1 MSDREKKGA
10 FPTRE
15 DWERANRVDDPL
27 PAASEWER
35 ANHLCFDDEESVL
48 DWYRRRCTF
57 LEQELE
63 STKKELERTK
73 DELNSNLCKFSLTQK
88 ELEWH
93 KSLAITRSKYKS
105 RLDMTQEELHTTKEE
120 LDMTKQELHKIQEEM
135 TPTLSTLTG
144 SNLEWAINILR
155 VNDYLASR
163 SSEDDEG
170 RGER

>member
-15 DWERANRVDDPL
+15 DWERANRVDAPKVEDNWGKGVL
-27 PAASEWER
+27 WTLEWYQR
-35 ANHLCFDDEESVL
+35 SVSV
-48 DWYRRRCTF
+48 

-88 ELEWH
+88 ELDWH
-93 KSLAITRSKYKS
+93 KSLGADTRAKYKS

-135 TPTLSTLTG
+135 SPTLALASA
-144 SNLEWAINILR
+144 NLEWAINMLR
-155 VNDYLASR
+155 VNEYLAR

-170 RGER
+170 RGEG